1 MIKITWKIFRLISNY
16 DIHAMLFDYASMAFG
31 AEDLVEDPE
40 EQVLSNGNRGGRK
53 CLLIPESVKT
63 KTAPDISQCQ
73 IHLGLVGQ
81 YCKPDTRNAMSIRE
95 NQLNSFFPNLQPPIK
110 VT

>member
-1 MIKITWKIFRLISNY
+1 
-16 DIHAMLFDYASMAFG
+16 MLLDYASMTFG

-40 EQVLSNGNRGGRK
+40 EQALSYGNRGERK
-53 CLLIPESVKT
+53 YLFIPENVKA
-63 KTAPDISQCQ
+63 KVAFDISRCQ

-81 YCKPDTRNAMSIRE
+81 YRKPDTRNATSIRE
-95 NQLNSFFPNLQPPIK
+95 NQLNSFFPNLQPPTK